1 MKSELLLRCFSDSG
15 TSLLS
20 YKVRKEVLP
29 CLRSIT
35 SSLRVAEHILGEAP
49 LIREFP
55 REVTTINTLQDSITF
70 LNNQDGQEK

>member
-1 MKSELLLRCFSDSG
+1 MLLRCFSDSG
-15 TSLLS
+15 SSLLS

-29 CLRSIT
+29 CLRSFT
-35 SSLRVAEHILGEAP
+35 SSLRVAEDIVGEAP

-55 REVTTINTLQDSITF
+55 REVTTINTLQDSISF

>member
-1 MKSELLLRCFSDSG
+1 MLLRCFGDSG
-15 TSLLS
+15 SSLLS

-29 CLRSIT
+29 CLRSFT
-35 SSLRVAEHILGEAP
+35 SSLRVAEHIVGEAP